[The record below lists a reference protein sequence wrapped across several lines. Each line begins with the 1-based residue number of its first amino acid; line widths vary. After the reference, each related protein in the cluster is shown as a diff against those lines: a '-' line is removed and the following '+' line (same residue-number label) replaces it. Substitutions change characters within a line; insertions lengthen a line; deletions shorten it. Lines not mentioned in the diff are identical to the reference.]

1 MRANKNRRRRLT
13 TASALTLALACVLLA
28 PGCRN
33 GDEKDVVEVVV
44 TEGKGEAGISDPRAI
59 IEAAKVDG
67 ELHWYTS
74 APEGAAEAFLE
85 AFEEKHPYINTHLR
99 RSSTFDIVSQIQHE
113 IEGGDVRADVFHV
126 LDVGAFIDLRR
137 NGELLQYQSHEE
149 SAIREDFRQPGYWWA
164 MRVVALGM
172 AYNPE
177 RLPADQAPK
186 TWEDLLQPELRGK
199 IGLKDAATAGT
210 AYAEYFLLRQR
221 LGTIFWER
229 MAQQRPRISR
239 SAKEVMAGLES
250 GEILVAGEM
259 AGYAILDAQGKGES
273 VVGIWPKEGVPFTPG
288 PVAILARSPHPNAA
302 KLFIDYALSKEGQ
315 ERFRELVSAYSA
327 RMDVE
332 PLEGQPPLNSL
343 NLLAPTGGW
352 EEYLQKQPALRAE
365 FESLFHPEGE

>member
-1 MRANKNRRRRLT
+1 MRANNYRRLT

-33 GDEKDVVEVVV
+33 ADEKDVVEVVV
-44 TEGKGEAGISDPRAI
+44 TEGKGDAGITDPQAI

-74 APEGAAEAFLE
+74 APEGAAEAFLA
-85 AFEEKHPYINTHLR
+85 AFHAKHPYIRTHLR

-137 NGELLQYQSHEE
+137 SGELLQYQSPEE

-172 AYNPE
+172 AYNPK

-186 TWEDLLQPELRGK
+186 TWEDLLRPEFGGK

-229 MAQQRPRISR
+229 MAEQRPRISR

-250 GEILVAGEM
+250 GDILVAGEM
-259 AGYAILDAQGKGES
+259 AGYAILAAQERGES
-273 VVGIWPKEGVPFTPG
+273 IVGIWPKEGVPFTPG

-332 PLEGQPPLNSL
+332 PLEGQPPLDSL